1 MKTQPQTAEEF
12 LPSLVYKLL
21 AQFSVS
27 LCLRYQRVSDTP
39 PELLAHKQSIP
50 LAFSVL
56 KAISLL
62 EVSDTPTEEF
72 VDVSGTRWAAKSK
85 EKQAQKRK
93 RSIHANR
100 APAIDVKSIL
110 EYGARVPTSKSE
122 AATLA
127 ETVIAEQMA
136 VLRVRIYA
144 VLRASGTVLT
154 ERARAGLL
162 RRVSKGIY
170 RCVLQN
176 SVPPSAPASP
186 RRYRPCA
193 AQGQHHQSHL
203 ADRSLVLRV
212 ASSRRVPS
220 RAAYDGGAVL

>member
-39 PELLAHKQSIP
+39 PELLAQKQSIP

-62 EVSDTPTEEF
+62 DLSETPEEES

-85 EKQAQKRK
+85 EKEAQKRK

-100 APAIDVKSIL
+100 APAIDVKCIL
-110 EYGARVPTSKSE
+110 EYGARVPTSQSE
-122 AATLA
+122 AIALA

-136 VLRVRIYA
+136 VLRVRIYV
-144 VLRASGTVLT
+144 VLRPSGRVLT
-154 ERARAGLL
+154 ERTPAGLL
-162 RRVSKGIY
+162 RRVSQG
-170 RCVLQN
+170 RDRHLLQGRI
-176 SVPPSAPASP
+176 PPSSPASP
-186 RRYRPCA
+186 RRRHLRP
-193 AQGQHHQSHL
+193 AQGQHQ
-203 ADRSLVLRV
+203 
-212 ASSRRVPS
+212 
-220 RAAYDGGAVL
+220 